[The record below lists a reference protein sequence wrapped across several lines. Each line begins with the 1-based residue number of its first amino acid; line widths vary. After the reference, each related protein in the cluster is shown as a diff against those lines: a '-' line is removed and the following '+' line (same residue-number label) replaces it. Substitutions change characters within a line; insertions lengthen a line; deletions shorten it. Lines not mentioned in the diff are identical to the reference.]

1 MDRDT
6 KSPKPA
12 SAKAQAQA
20 RGQSS
25 PGSPPT
31 GWLPKHLTLIM
42 VIGLAVLVL
51 IVILVAASRDNDG
64 TPAPRV
70 RPDSS
75 GPIQVG
81 ELELDVHQWNCGL
94 TTIERVADP
103 SADPIQAA
111 PGNHFCT
118 LAIQVTNHNTE
129 KFRAFDPGGQRV
141 VFGGQEYVYHVV
153 ATRDGLGATS
163 GVRILSPGIGVNP
176 DTIPPLIT
184 LVFELPQD
192 QTDAELDWREN
203 VTLLLTDGSGDQEA
217 LVEIPLKDYDKQ
229 S

>member
-1 MDRDT
+1 MDKDT
-6 KSPKPA
+6 KSPKPI
-12 SAKAQAQA
+12 SAKAKAQA
-20 RGQSS
+20 RGQSK
-25 PGSPPT
+25 PGSPPS
-31 GWLPKHLTLIM
+31 GWLPQHLTLIM

-51 IVILVAASRDNDG
+51 IVILVAASRDSPG

-81 ELELDVHQWNCGL
+81 DLELDIHQWNCGL
-94 TTIERVADP
+94 TTIERIADP
-103 SADPIQAA
+103 SADSIQAA
-111 PGNHFCT
+111 AGNHFCT
-118 LAIQVTNHNTE
+118 LAIQATNRNTE

-163 GVRILSPGIGVNP
+163 GVRILSPGIGVEA

-192 QTDAELDWREN
+192 QTDTELDWREN
-203 VTLLLTDGSGDQEA
+203 TTLLLTDASGDQEA
-217 LVEIPLKDYDKQ
+217 PVEVPLKDYDKQ